1 MTRELPVLEMK
12 KIKATIVDTTTV
24 VDAVVD
30 SVVPPELNPNLVSF
44 VAFKVVISCRAV
56 AQDLTGFFQ
65 ATLLFQPVLE
75 MNQTSGCYTLKISHL
90 FPY

>member
-1 MTRELPVLEMK
+1 MTRELPVLETK

-24 VDAVVD
+24 VDA
-30 SVVPPELNPNLVSF
+30 VVPPELNPNLVSF
-44 VAFKVVISCRAV
+44 VAFKVVISCPAV

-75 MNQTSGCYTLKISHL
+75 MNQTSRCTLKISHV